1 VGELN
6 EGKRHKGRGAWEGA
20 GRQGRTGQGRAELGR
35 VGPGWAAPQDK
46 NPRHAQPQIGIQS
59 RNEIRN
65 KTKQNTRLNTTSD
78 KEICLGMMQHSCQ
91 LRFLFTHNT
100 DTSRYTALKLGRRSE
115 TEEKR
120 E

>member
-6 EGKRHKGRGAWEGA
+6 EGKRDQGRGAHGEGQGARDARAKA
-20 GRQGRTGQGRAELGR
+20 GRAGPGRAT
-35 VGPGWAAPQDK
+35 PWDN

-65 KTKQNTRLNTTSD
+65 ETKKHTRLIMTSD

-91 LRFLFTHNT
+91 LRFCLHTIWT
-100 DTSRYTALKLGRRSE
+100 PVAILL
-115 TEEKR
+115 
-120 E
+120 